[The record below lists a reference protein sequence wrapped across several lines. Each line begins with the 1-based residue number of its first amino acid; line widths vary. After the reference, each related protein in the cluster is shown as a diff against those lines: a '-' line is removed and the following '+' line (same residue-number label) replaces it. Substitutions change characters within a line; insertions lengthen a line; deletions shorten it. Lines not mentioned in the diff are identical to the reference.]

1 MSGAPNMLTEAMAR
15 ILLLALL
22 SVPAC
27 ISFNSALA
35 EEDLFKLLER
45 RCAKGQ
51 GADEHPFWEF
61 IANNARRTADDY
73 ATKRNP
79 NAVFA
84 TAKVEAVFQ
93 LAGKHAGEYLI
104 ILLYEGPLD
113 TSLAVLR
120 PNFKFCADPSSLD
133 DSRFDLFSVVKAKL
147 NGKPF

>member
-1 MSGAPNMLTEAMAR
+1 MAR

-35 EEDLFKLLER
+35 EEDFTKVWER

-51 GADEHPFWEF
+51 GANEYPFWEF

-79 NAVFA
+79 DAVFV

-93 LAGKHAGEYLI
+93 LAGEHAGEYLI
-104 ILLYEGPLD
+104 MLLHDGGRHNTD
-113 TSLAVLR
+113 FAVLR

-133 DSRFDLFSVVKAKL
+133 DERSDLFSVVSAKR